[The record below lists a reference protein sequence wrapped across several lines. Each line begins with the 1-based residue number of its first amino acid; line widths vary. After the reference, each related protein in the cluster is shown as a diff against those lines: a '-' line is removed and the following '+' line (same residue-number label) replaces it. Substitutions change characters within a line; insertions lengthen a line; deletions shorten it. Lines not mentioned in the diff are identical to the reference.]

1 MRSGHSPGGVV
12 AKLSLSNHMRV
23 VLFVFVVNHAGG
35 NAQISC
41 SVVFGMWM
49 FYTDLPIFEVMD
61 RHRIVLAGFSSFSFD
76 NGFHFQ
82 PKKIEDCK
90 GFKMPY

>member
-1 MRSGHSPGGVV
+1 
-12 AKLSLSNHMRV
+12 
-23 VLFVFVVNHAGG
+23 
-35 NAQISC
+35 
-41 SVVFGMWM
+41 MWM